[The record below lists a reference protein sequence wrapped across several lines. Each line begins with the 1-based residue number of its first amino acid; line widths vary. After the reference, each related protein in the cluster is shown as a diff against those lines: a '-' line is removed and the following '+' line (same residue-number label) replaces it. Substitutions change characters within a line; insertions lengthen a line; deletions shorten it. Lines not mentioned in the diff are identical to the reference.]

1 MLDGMTDSI
10 NRLYHAVLA
19 AYEAEPSRSRTARL
33 LRAGREKMARKLAE
47 EAVEVLIDAMAD
59 DRAAVIRESA
69 DLLYHLVVLWS
80 ACGIV
85 PEDVW
90 HEMDRRERLF
100 GIAEKVHK
108 TALRAQSDHH
118 ILALDQHRVQKR
130 R

>member
-1 MLDGMTDSI
+1 MTDSL

-33 LRAGREKMARKLAE
+33 LRSGRTKMARKLAE
-47 EAVEVLIDAMAD
+47 EAVEVLVDALAD
-59 DRAAVIRESA
+59 DRTAVIRESA

-80 ACGIV
+80 ACGVV

-100 GIAEKVHK
+100 GIAEKLHK
-108 TALRAQSDHH
+108 SALRSQPDHRV
-118 ILALDQHRVQKR
+118 LELDRRRVQKR